1 MSAYGGVDA
10 SHLLVTAM
18 KVARENHRAIASNIA
33 NIDTPNY
40 NPLEMDFHKALD
52 KALAGEGRI
61 SLRTMQPRHI
71 EKSTH
76 RPYFER
82 LVQSSKNDYNK
93 VDLDDQMAK
102 LAQNTDRY
110 TIYGSLLV
118 KRFEE
123 VKSMLAALR

>member
-1 MSAYGGVDA
+1 MSAFSGVDT

-18 KVARENHRAIASNIA
+18 KVCKENHRVLASNIA

-40 NPLEMDFHKALD
+40 NPLEMDFQSVLRQSLGGH
-52 KALAGEGRI
+52 GRV
-61 SLRTMQPRHI
+61 SLRTTQPGHI
-71 EKSTH
+71 NKSTH
-76 RPYFER
+76 RPFFER

-102 LAQNTDRY
+102 LALNTDRY
-110 TIYGSLLV
+110 TLYGSLLV
-118 KRFEE
+118 KRFDE